1 MTAADTNPLLPDR
14 DVDFLLY
21 EVHDA
26 AGLCALPA
34 FSIHDRA
41 TFELTTQSFRRVSRE
56 VLFPALRETDATP
69 PALRDG
75 AVALHPRMHRMFA
88 ALAEAGVLAATRPV
102 DVGGQQLPALVSNAA
117 GAYLCAGNAS
127 AAGLAMLTTEAAHLL
142 ESFGS
147 EQLRARYMHDLY
159 AGRATGT
166 MCLTE
171 PHAGSS
177 LGDITTKAVPHG
189 DGSHRI
195 TGSKI
200 FISGGEHDLGVNI
213 VHMVLAR
220 IEGAPDGSRGVSLF
234 CVPKLRPDGD
244 ALVDNDVRCAGVL
257 HKIGWR
263 ALPSVVLN
271 LGESGDCHGW
281 LVGAPGRGLPQMFQ
295 MMNAARIGVGLSAA
309 AVAYAA
315 YQESLLY
322 ARSRPQGR
330 SLTGRDAQGP
340 QVLITDHP
348 DVRRMLLRQ
357 KSIVEGA
364 LSLVL
369 CAARYADVSEHTTD
383 AAEKRRARLVLDLL
397 TPVAKTFPAE
407 KGFEANALA
416 VQILG
421 GYGYT
426 SEYLPELW
434 MREQKLNSI
443 HEGTTGIQGLD
454 LLGRKVVA
462 GGGEALSVWSDDVRA
477 AIAKAHE
484 AGVNPAWC
492 AALDAAVN
500 DVATLTMELG
510 ARGLSGDVTGM
521 LGHSADYMDLFSTVC
536 VAWQWMLQAAAAKR
550 GLDAAPGDGFYQAKL
565 RAAQYWFA
573 TELPRVDHLAKL
585 CRDGEDSYL
594 TLDADWL

>member
-1 MTAADTNPLLPDR
+1 
-14 DVDFLLY
+14 
-21 EVHDA
+21 
-26 AGLCALPA
+26 
-34 FSIHDRA
+34 
-41 TFELTTQSFRRVSRE
+41 
-56 VLFPALRETDATP
+56 
-69 PALRDG
+69 
-75 AVALHPRMHRMFA
+75 MHRLFS
-88 ALAEAGVLAATRPV
+88 ALAEAGVLGATRPFE
-102 DVGGQQLPALVSNAA
+102 VGGQQLPALVSNAA

-127 AAGLAMLTTEAAHLL
+127 AAGLTMLTSEAAHLL

-147 EQLRARYMHDLY
+147 EALRERYMRDLY

-177 LGDITTKAVPHG
+177 LGDITTKAVTAP
-189 DGSHRI
+189 DGTYRLS
-195 TGSKI
+195 GSKI

-220 IEGAPDGSRGVSLF
+220 IEGAPEGSRGVSLF

-271 LGESGDCHGW
+271 LGEAGDCHGW
-281 LVGAPGRGLPQMFQ
+281 LVGAPGRGLQCMFQ

-322 ARSRPQGR
+322 ARNRPQGR
-330 SLTGRDAQGP
+330 SLTGRDSQGP
-340 QVLITDHP
+340 QIAIVEHP

-357 KSIVEGA
+357 KAIVEGA

-369 CAARYADVSEHTTD
+369 CAARYADLSDHSPDES
-383 AAEKRRARLVLDLL
+383 ARARARRVLDLL
-397 TPVAKTFPAE
+397 TPVAKSFPAE

-416 VQILG
+416 VQVLG

-462 GGGEALSVWSDDVRA
+462 GGGEALSIWADDVRA
-477 AIAKAHE
+477 AIGSARD
-484 AGVNPAWC
+484 AGVDERWC
-492 AALDAAVN
+492 VALDLAVS
-500 DVATLTMELG
+500 DVCTLTMELG
-510 ARGLSGDVTGM
+510 ARGLAGDVSGM
-521 LGHSADYMDLFSTVC
+521 LGHSTDYLDLFSTVC
-536 VAWQWMLQAAAAKR
+536 VAWQWIMQAAAAKR
-550 GLDAAPGDGFYQAKL
+550 GLASAPGDAFYEGKL
-565 RAAQYWFA
+565 RATQYWFA
-573 TELPRVDHLAKL
+573 TELPRIEHLAKL

-594 TLDADWL
+594 TLSPDWL

>member
-1 MTAADTNPLLPDR
+1 MTAADTNPLLSDR

-21 EVHDA
+21 DVHDA
-26 AGLCALPA
+26 VGLCALPA
-34 FSIHDRA
+34 FAMHDRG
-41 TFELTTQSFRRVSRE
+41 TFELTAQSFRRVSRE
-56 VLFPALRETDATP
+56 VLFPALRETDGAAP
-69 PALRDG
+69 VLRDG
-75 AVALHPRMHRMFA
+75 GVALHPKMHRIFA
-88 ALAEAGVLAATRPV
+88 ALAEAGVLAATRPF

-117 GAYLCAGNAS
+117 SAYLCAANAS
-127 AAGLAMLTTEAAHLL
+127 AAGLSMLTTEAAHLL
-142 ESFGS
+142 ESFGG
-147 EQLRARYMHDLY
+147 ERLRELYMHDLY

-177 LGDITTKAVPHG
+177 LGDITTKAAPQP
-189 DGSHRI
+189 DGSYRI

-220 IEGAPDGSRGVSLF
+220 IEGAPEGSRGVSLF

-244 ALVDNDVRCAGVL
+244 GLADNDVRCAGVL

-322 ARSRPQGR
+322 ARNRPQGR
-330 SLTGRDAQGP
+330 ALSGRDAQGP
-340 QVLITDHP
+340 QVAITEHP

-369 CAARYADVSEHTTD
+369 CAARYADVSEHGADD
-383 AAEKRRARLVLDLL
+383 AARRRARLVLDLL

-407 KGFEANALA
+407 RGFEANALA

-426 SEYLPELW
+426 AEYLPELW

-462 GGGEALSVWSDDVRA
+462 GGGEALSAWADDVNA
-477 AIAKAHE
+477 AVTRGRE
-484 AGVNPAWC
+484 AGVNPLWC
-492 AALDAAVN
+492 DALEGAVH
-500 DVATLTMELG
+500 DVGGLTMELG
-510 ARGLSGDVTGM
+510 ARGLSGDVLGM

-536 VAWQWMLQAAAAKR
+536 VAWQWMLQATAAKR
-550 GLDAAPGDGFYQAKL
+550 GLDGAADDGFYRGKL
-565 RAAQYWFA
+565 HAAQYWFA
-573 TELPRVDHLAKL
+573 TELPRIAHLAKL
-585 CRDGEDSYL
+585 CREGEDSYL
-594 TLDADWL
+594 SVSPDWL

>member
-1 MTAADTNPLLPDR
+1 MTDTNPLLSDR

-21 EVHDA
+21 EAHDA
-26 AGLCALPA
+26 VGLCALPA
-34 FSIHDRA
+34 FSMHDRA
-41 TFELTTQSFRRVSRE
+41 TFELTTRSFRRVARE
-56 VLFPALRETDATP
+56 VLFPALRETDAAP

-88 ALAEAGVLAATRPV
+88 ALAESGVLAATRPV

-142 ESFGS
+142 ESFGG
-147 EQLRARYMHDLY
+147 ERLRERYMHDLY

-177 LGDITTKAVPHG
+177 LGDITTRAAPLP
-189 DGSHRI
+189 DGTHRI

-220 IEGAPDGSRGVSLF
+220 IEGAPEGSRGVSLF
-234 CVPKLRPDGD
+234 CVPKLRPEGD
-244 ALVDNDVRCAGVL
+244 ALVDNDVRCAGVV

-271 LGESGDCHGW
+271 LGEAGDCRGW

-322 ARSRPQGR
+322 ARNRPQGR

-369 CAARYADVSEHTTD
+369 CAARYADVSEHATD
-383 AAEKRRARLVLDLL
+383 EAVKRRARLVLDLL

-416 VQILG
+416 VQVLG

-462 GGGEALSVWSDDVRA
+462 GGGEALSAWSDDVRTA
-477 AIAKAHE
+477 VAKGRD
-484 AGVNPAWC
+484 AGVDASWC

-500 DVATLTMELG
+500 DVGTLTMELG

-536 VAWQWMLQAAAAKR
+536 VAWQWMIQATAARR
-550 GLDAAPGDGFYQAKL
+550 GLEGSAGDGFYLAKL

-573 TELPRVDHLAKL
+573 TELPRVDHLARL